1 MKSKY
6 TELFNNITPPETD
19 DELLRNVL
27 LRRSKTDSPGFSAAT
42 KKRTLRRPV
51 IIAAAAVA
59 TAAVGVTAAGAS
71 TGWDFT
77 KLFQGFYS
85 QRALDNSGYIDT
97 GIENQLAAVDLTA
110 MGTDLYQTTDFGFG
124 KVTFTGAVADSSVV
138 MVMYEL
144 DINEDVL
151 QNFAQDYNLQ
161 ENEIRAELKPSPQT
175 NGCYGTQGF
184 GERTVSGY
192 KHTVIFEFHGNELN
206 TESSFNAC
214 FCNLTLFSSTNIREI
229 PFEEPVILKLPL
241 DFINTDRVTV
251 EPDTE
256 VQIDNYLYEL
266 KKVNITPLAVQWDA
280 KVIRKIR
287 KPDKPSPLIMRFKDG
302 TEVKNYSLT
311 SSYVEG
317 SDSDT
322 FLVLLDK
329 PININDLSSV
339 MIGNYTI
346 NLE

>member
-42 KKRTLRRPV
+42 KKRTLHRPV

-85 QRALDNSGYIDT
+85 QRALDNSGYIET

-214 FCNLTLFSSTNIREI
+214 FCDLTLFSSPNIREI

-280 KVIRKIR
+280 EVIRKIR
-287 KPDKPSPLIMRFKDG
+287 KPDKSSPLIMRFKDG

-311 SSYVEG
+311 SSDVEG

>member
-6 TELFNNITPPETD
+6 IELFNNITPPETD
-19 DELLRNVL
+19 DELLRNIL
-27 LRRSKTDSPGFSAAT
+27 SRRSKTDSPGFST
-42 KKRTLRRPV
+42 PKKKRTLRRPV

-144 DINEDVL
+144 DINDDVL

-161 ENEIRAELKPSPQT
+161 ENEIRVELKPNPQT
-175 NGCYGTQGF
+175 TGCYGTQGF

-214 FCNLTLFSSTNIREI
+214 FCDLTLFSSTNIREI

-287 KPDKPSPLIMRFKDG
+287 KPDKSSPLIMRFKDG

-311 SSYVEG
+311 SSDVEG

-339 MIGNYTI
+339 IIGNYTI

>member
-27 LRRSKTDSPGFSAAT
+27 LRRSKTDSPGFSATT

-85 QRALDNSGYIDT
+85 QRALDNSGYIET

-214 FCNLTLFSSTNIREI
+214 FCDLTLFSSTNIREI

-287 KPDKPSPLIMRFKDG
+287 KPDKSSPLIMRFKDG

-311 SSYVEG
+311 SSDVEG